1 MTEEINAPNIF
12 FFEGPE
18 ICSCVFWEELFPSQF
33 PIMEPDRLFVWLC
46 WCQIIDN
53 MTSAACMSLLRFC
66 ASEATPLSQ
75 SIL

>member
-33 PIMEPDRLFVWLC
+33 PIMEPDRLFV
-46 WCQIIDN
+46 
-53 MTSAACMSLLRFC
+53 
-66 ASEATPLSQ
+66 
-75 SIL
+75 